1 MAIRFG
7 FASLIPHGLE
17 VDSVDDGEGMLV
29 VTARSNAVT
38 ASCPLCGAASRR
50 VQSHY
55 VRQPSD
61 LPCVGRGVRLRL
73 VVRRFRCDVPSCRRQ
88 VFAERFGT
96 TVLAERARRTGRL
109 EEVVHH
115 LDLAMGGRPGAGF
128 AQRLMLPVSNDTLLR
143 VVRRRAL
150 PQTGP
155 LTVIGIDDWA
165 HRRNHRYGTIVCDL
179 KRRRVV
185 ALLPDRELATAEAW
199 LRQHPGISIVSRDR
213 GGGYGEAVARALPDA
228 TQVADRWHLME
239 NASAA
244 FLDAVRLSMRAV
256 RSALCAATIDPA
268 LLTAAERL
276 QHDGFLRREDTTR
289 QIMALKGAG
298 HSIKEI
304 VRRTRHS
311 RKLVRQTVRGA
322 RGDMFRVRQSSL
334 DAYLP
339 VLDAEWA
346 TGCRNGA
353 ELWRRLRDQGF
364 QGSLRVVTEWTT
376 RRRRAEQMQA
386 RGLQKAPSART
397 LARLMGMRRDHLSK
411 AETVTVA
418 AVETTIPG
426 LADARSLVEGFQVI
440 IRTKAAADL
449 DGWIERARTSLIA
462 PLARGVAK
470 DVAAIQAAIT
480 EPWSNGQTEGQITR
494 LKLLKRQMYGRAKL
508 DLLEARLIGA
518 A

>member
-1 MAIRFG
+1 
-7 FASLIPHGLE
+7 
-17 VDSVDDGEGMLV
+17 
-29 VTARSNAVT
+29 
-38 ASCPLCGAASRR
+38 
-50 VQSHY
+50 
-55 VRQPSD
+55 
-61 LPCVGRGVRLRL
+61 
-73 VVRRFRCDVPSCRRQ
+73 
-88 VFAERFGT
+88 
-96 TVLAERARRTGRL
+96 
-109 EEVVHH
+109 
-115 LDLAMGGRPGAGF
+115 
-128 AQRLMLPVSNDTLLR
+128 
-143 VVRRRAL
+143 
-150 PQTGP
+150 
-155 LTVIGIDDWA
+155 
-165 HRRNHRYGTIVCDL
+165 
-179 KRRRVV
+179 
-185 ALLPDRELATAEAW
+185 
-199 LRQHPGISIVSRDR
+199 
-213 GGGYGEAVARALPDA
+213 
-228 TQVADRWHLME
+228 ME

-276 QHDGFLRREDTTR
+276 HHDGFLRREDTTR
-289 QIMALKGAG
+289 QIMALKDAG

-311 RKLVRQTVRGA
+311 RKLVRQAVRGA
-322 RGDMFRVRQSSL
+322 RGDVFRVRQSSL

-364 QGSLRVVTEWTT
+364 RGSLRVVTEWTT

-426 LADARSLVEGFQVI
+426 LADARSLMEGFQVI

-470 DVAAIQAAIT
+470 DVAAIRAAIT
-480 EPWSNGQTEGQITR
+480 EPWSNGQTE
-494 LKLLKRQMYGRAKL
+494 
-508 DLLEARLIGA
+508 ARSPDSSWSNVRCMA
-518 A
+518 APSSTCSKHG